1 MRQLKAVDVVIA
13 GGGFVGLTL
22 ALCAFSRR
30 LKGASSRR
38 PAIAYSLRTRP
49 GRALGRPEWWSTS
62 TRNWRALTAA
72 TSIATP
78 SRRLSNRCR
87 SCQGERNPHEI
98 YREGIGGL
106 GNFADLSAAER
117 DQRLRAIKR
126 TTLFQLLRHTI
137 EGMFSDPLHGGNA
150 NMIGWQLI
158 GYPGPAMNYREE
170 IDKSHDQA
178 WRRKPVSLAQIVG
191 HRVAGWNRKRSK
203 RRGGLRGRR
212 FLRHRA
218 IRLG

>member
-1 MRQLKAVDVVIA
+1 
-13 GGGFVGLTL
+13 
-22 ALCAFSRR
+22 
-30 LKGASSRR
+30 
-38 PAIAYSLRTRP
+38 
-49 GRALGRPEWWSTS
+49 
-62 TRNWRALTAA
+62 
-72 TSIATP
+72 
-78 SRRLSNRCR
+78 
-87 SCQGERNPHEI
+87 
-98 YREGIGGL
+98 
-106 GNFADLSAAER
+106 
-117 DQRLRAIKR
+117 
-126 TTLFQLLRHTI
+126 
-137 EGMFSDPLHGGNA
+137 MFSDRLHGGNA